1 MKKKPNPVRK
11 AFPAYDRPKTP
22 SYAVIVV
29 EWHGNSAMCQFTDRC
44 NREKVGVCPIYGRT
58 FCAKHTSKETITI
71 YDNQNSTV
79 SGQVP
84 LCLRCKQL
92 PRHIRTQVLAFRE
105 QLKR

>member
-1 MKKKPNPVRK
+1 MKKKPNSVRK
-11 AFPAYDRPKTP
+11 AFTAYDRPKTL

-29 EWHGNSAMCQFTDRC
+29 EWRGNSAICQFTDRC
-44 NREKVGVCPIYGRT
+44 NRETVAVCPICGSP
-58 FCAKHTSKETITI
+58 FCAKHTSKETMTI

-79 SGQVP
+79 SDQIP

-105 QLKR
+105 LLKR

>member
-1 MKKKPNPVRK
+1 MKKKPNSVRK
-11 AFPAYDRPKTP
+11 AFTAYDRPKTL

-29 EWHGNSAMCQFTDRC
+29 EWRGNSPFCQFTDRC
-44 NREKVGVCPIYGRT
+44 KRETVAVCPICAMML
-58 FCAKHTSKETITI
+58 CAKHTSKETMTL

-84 LCLRCKQL
+84 LCPRCHQL
-92 PRHIRTQVLAFRE
+92 PRHVRAQVLAFRE